1 MKLGKTTPV
10 LRMFDEK
17 NRDRKRHAR
26 AELDLATAW
35 SKTI

>member
-10 LRMFDEK
+10 LRMFDDK
-17 NRDRKRHAR
+17 NRDLKRRAR
-26 AELDLATAW
+26 EELDLATAW